1 MTVWGEVGK
10 RAGAFGLAVS
20 AVAAG
25 AAIGFAAER
34 YAVGRSFRRDQR
46 AADEPFGKLRGEP
59 RYVAAEDGVQ
69 LYVEVE
75 EPDQAESPVTL
86 VFSHGYTLS
95 QDSWHYQRKE
105 FRQRFRCVFWD
116 QRSHG
121 RSWRGAPE
129 TANIDQLGRDLY
141 AVLEATTPDGP
152 VVLIGHSMGG
162 MTVMALADQYQEL
175 FGDRVLGVGLLSTS
189 AGRLADVTLGIPA
202 YTAKIVRRVA
212 PRLVETLRRQ
222 AELIERGRRAGSDLG
237 YVLTKR
243 YAFASDVPPA
253 VVKFAAEIIESTPI
267 DVVADFYPAFDD
279 HDKLRALPVLQ
290 RTETLVLVG
299 ERDLLTPVE
308 HSAAIVDAVPG
319 AELVVVPSSGHLVM
333 LEHPEVVNQHISEL
347 VGRCARYL
355 AAEQDDR
362 RRPDRRSA
370 ADEATLSEGPAA

>member
-1 MTVWGEVGK
+1 MTVWEKVGK

-25 AAIGFAAER
+25 AAIGLAAER
-34 YAVGRSFRRDQR
+34 YAIGRSFRRDQR
-46 AADEPFGKLRGEP
+46 AKSEPFGQLRGEP
-59 RYVAAEDGVQ
+59 RYVTAEDGVQ

-75 EPDQAESPVTL
+75 EPEQAESPVTL
-86 VFSHGYTLS
+86 VFSHGYVLN

-105 FRQRFRCVFWD
+105 FRRRFRCVFWD
-116 QRSHG
+116 QRGHG

-129 TANIDQLGRDLY
+129 TANIDQLGRDLR
-141 AVLEATTPDGP
+141 AVLEATAPDGP

-162 MTVMALADQYQEL
+162 MTVMALADQYPEL
-175 FGDRVLGVGLLSTS
+175 FGDRVLGVGLVSTS

-202 YTAKIVRRVA
+202 YTAKIVRRLA
-212 PRLVETLRRQ
+212 PRLMETLRRQ
-222 AELIERGRRAGSDLG
+222 AELIERGRRASSDLS

-243 YAFASDVPPA
+243 YSFASDVPPA
-253 VVKFAAEIIESTPI
+253 LVEFAAEIIESTPI
-267 DVVADFYPAFDD
+267 DVVADFYPAFDS

-319 AELVVVPSSGHLVM
+319 AELVIVPHGGHLVM
-333 LEHPEVVNQHISEL
+333 LEHPEVVNRHIVEL
-347 VGRCARYL
+347 VERCARYL
-355 AAEQDDR
+355 AAERQSRRDR
-362 RRPDRRSA
+362 RAA
-370 ADEATLSEGPAA
+370 ADGTTMSEGPAA

>member
-1 MTVWGEVGK
+1 MTVWEKVGK

-25 AAIGFAAER
+25 AAIGLAAER
-34 YAVGRSFRRDQR
+34 YAIGRSFRRDQR
-46 AADEPFGKLRGEP
+46 AKSEPFGLLRGEP
-59 RYVAAEDGVQ
+59 QYVTAEDGVQ

-75 EPDQAESPVTL
+75 EPEQAESPVTL
-86 VFSHGYTLS
+86 VFSHGYVLN

-116 QRSHG
+116 QRGHG

-129 TANIDQLGRDLY
+129 TANIDQLGRDLR
-141 AVLEATTPDGP
+141 AVLEATAPDGP

-162 MTVMALADQYQEL
+162 MTVMALADQYPEL
-175 FGDRVLGVGLLSTS
+175 FGDRVLGVGLVSTS

-202 YTAKIVRRVA
+202 YTAKIVRRLA
-212 PRLVETLRRQ
+212 PRLMETLRRQ
-222 AELIERGRRAGSDLG
+222 AELIERGRRASSDLS

-243 YAFASDVPPA
+243 YSFASDVPPA
-253 VVKFAAEIIESTPI
+253 LVEFAAEIIESTPI
-267 DVVADFYPAFDD
+267 DVVADFYPAFDS

-319 AELVVVPSSGHLVM
+319 AELVIVPHGGHLVM
-333 LEHPEVVNQHISEL
+333 LEHPEVVNRHIVEL
-347 VGRCARYL
+347 VERCARYL
-355 AAEQDDR
+355 AAERKSRRDR
-362 RRPDRRSA
+362 R
-370 ADEATLSEGPAA
+370 ADGTTMSEGPAA